1 MWENQFLVIV
11 FSKQLDGG
19 WEQNVHLSI
28 TSYRPIFHVGFKMP
42 IASLKLKWK
51 ALKDTVNNKKQI
63 EITGGANKF
72 NFKWRQRTEGA
83 KNILETVK
91 AEG

>member
-1 MWENQFLVIV
+1 
-11 FSKQLDGG
+11 
-19 WEQNVHLSI
+19 
-28 TSYRPIFHVGFKMP
+28 MP

-51 ALKDTVNNKKQI
+51 ALKDTVKNKKQI

>member
-1 MWENQFLVIV
+1 
-11 FSKQLDGG
+11 
-19 WEQNVHLSI
+19 
-28 TSYRPIFHVGFKMP
+28 MP

-51 ALKDTVNNKKQI
+51 ALKDTVKNNKQI

-72 NFKWRQRTEGA
+72 KFFKWRQRTEGA